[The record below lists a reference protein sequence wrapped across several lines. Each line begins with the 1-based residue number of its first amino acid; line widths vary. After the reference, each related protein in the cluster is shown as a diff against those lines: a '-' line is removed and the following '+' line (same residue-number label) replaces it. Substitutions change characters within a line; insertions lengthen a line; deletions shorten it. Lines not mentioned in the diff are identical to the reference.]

1 MDDSFYIFFK
11 NLKNPNILQDNND
24 VCSRQVEAQK
34 QDIRE
39 HARKRDEYINYQ
51 QDMDATL
58 QRNEQ
63 VYSLFSVE

>member
-1 MDDSFYIFFK
+1 M
-11 NLKNPNILQDNND
+11 
-24 VCSRQVEAQK
+24 EAQK

-63 VYSLFSVE
+63 VYSLFSRAILGGKD